1 MMRMEASSATYVP
14 LAGSV
19 GYVMAENAQHC
30 AGAFAVVP
38 ALLSFEYQNV
48 WFVLAGRLHS

>member
-1 MMRMEASSATYVP
+1 MRMEASSATYVP